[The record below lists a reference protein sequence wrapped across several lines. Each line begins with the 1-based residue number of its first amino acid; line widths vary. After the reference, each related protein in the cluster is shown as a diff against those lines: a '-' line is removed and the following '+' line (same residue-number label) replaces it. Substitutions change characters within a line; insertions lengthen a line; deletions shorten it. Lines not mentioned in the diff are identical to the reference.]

1 MLPEADSGRM
11 VVGFWWLFVI
21 ITVTTYSGN
30 LVAFLTFPNIEV
42 ALEVIKLLIIKA
54 AFQTKGAHYSRAC
67 IIFQGVQD
75 LLKKREADG
84 LTWGILKNT
93 AIEKYL
99 IESEEEMYQS
109 LLKYAEMHEN
119 AEDEEIYRKVRE
131 NDHVFID
138 WRSFLDLKMKEEHKI
153 RHVTHAC
160 MPMHGYH

>member
-1 MLPEADSGRM
+1 M
-11 VVGFWWLFVI
+11 
-21 ITVTTYSGN
+21 
-30 LVAFLTFPNIEV
+30 
-42 ALEVIKLLIIKA
+42 
-54 AFQTKGAHYSRAC
+54 
-67 IIFQGVQD
+67 
-75 LLKKREADG
+75 KKREADG

-160 MPMHGYH
+160 MPSLKGYH